1 MKKSVQ
7 TLLEARA
14 DRMNTGHG
22 NVLAAQ
28 CPSREILR
36 HVTSQWGT
44 LILLVLRNGT
54 CRFTELRSAVG
65 GVSDRMLAETLK
77 KLERDGFVPR
87 RSYPV
92 VPPHT
97 EYSLTPLGREAA
109 ARVQELTDWIE
120 TNLSSITRQ
129 WPDAVKD

>member
-1 MKKSVQ
+1 MEKSAP
-7 TLLEARA
+7 TLLETRA
-14 DRMNTGHG
+14 ERMHAGHG
-22 NVLAAQ
+22 NVLATQ
-28 CPSREILR
+28 CPSREVLR

-65 GVSDRMLAETLK
+65 GVSDRMLAQTLK
-77 KLERDGFVPR
+77 KLERDGLVLRQSF
-87 RSYPV
+87 PV

-97 EYSLTPLGREAA
+97 EYSLTPLGSEAA

-129 WPDAVKD
+129 WPETATD